1 MTGIYKI
8 TSPIGKVYIGQSKNI
23 LNRFSSYK
31 KKDCK
36 RQKLLYRSFV
46 KYGVSNHTFEVIE
59 ECKLSELNER
69 ERYWQEHYNVIGSNG
84 LNLSLVNTKEKKF
97 VHSKESKN
105 KISKTHKGKKLSKNH
120 IEAIR
125 NSRRGKKLSVEHI
138 EKLNKTSRKHYN
150 YKKSKPILNTN
161 NGIFYNTTR
170 EAAYSLNLNRNTL
183 KGLLNGSAKYKN
195 NTPLIYV

>member
-8 TSPIGKVYIGQSKNI
+8 TSPSGKVYIGQSKNI
-23 LNRFSSYK
+23 LIRFNSYK

-36 RQKLLYRSFV
+36 RQKFLYRSFV

-59 ECKLSELNER
+59 ECSIDLLNEL
-69 ERYWQEHYNVIGSNG
+69 ERYWQEYYNVLNNG
-84 LNLSLVNTKEKKF
+84 LNLCLVNTEEKKF
-97 VHSKESKN
+97 VHCKESKN
-105 KISKTHKGKKLSKNH
+105 KISKTHKGKKLSKSH
-120 IEAIR
+120 IEAIC
-125 NSRRGKKLSVEHI
+125 NSRRGKKLSIEHI

-150 YKKSKPILNTN
+150 YKKSKPILNIN
-161 NGIFYNTTR
+161 NGIFYNTIR